1 MLAFL
6 YMEPEHRIKS
16 GHIAFLIVVTLILGI
31 IAGVGLADS
40 YAQKEH
46 AAETE
51 ENAHDTHAMSADLSA
66 LSGTALDTEFLVQMI
81 VHHQG
86 AIDMAQEV
94 IARGE
99 DPKVKELAHEIVAA
113 QLPEIELM
121 RSWLP
126 SVPEAAPV
134 VR

>member
-1 MLAFL
+1 
-6 YMEPEHRIKS
+6 MEPEHRIKS

-46 AAETE
+46 GAQE
-51 ENAHDTHAMSADLSA
+51 EAAHDAHSEEMSLSS
-66 LSGTALDTEFLVQMI
+66 LSGAQLDAEFLSQMI
-81 VHHQG
+81 IHHQG
-86 AIDMAQEV
+86 AITMSEEV

-99 DPKVKELAHEIVAA
+99 DPKVKELAHEIIAA
-113 QLPEIELM
+113 QMPEIELM

-126 SVPEAAPV
+126 SIPEASPV